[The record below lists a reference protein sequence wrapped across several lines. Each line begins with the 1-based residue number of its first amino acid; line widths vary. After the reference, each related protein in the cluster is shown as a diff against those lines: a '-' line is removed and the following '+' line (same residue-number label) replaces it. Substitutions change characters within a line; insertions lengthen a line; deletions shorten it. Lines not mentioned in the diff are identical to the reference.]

1 MPHPKLKRLQEL
13 SDELFMLANELG
25 GDETGTVAVEV
36 HRANSVLNNAMRMLK
51 TGVTEE
57 DERNMFRQHLR
68 SQTFNAGK
76 TDAEIEQLVNLLC
89 HTRTAAERVTS
100 KA

>member
-1 MPHPKLKRLQEL
+1 MNPKLKRLEEI
-13 SDELFMLANELG
+13 SDELFTLANEFG
-25 GDETGTVAVEV
+25 GNVTGTVAVEI
-36 HRANSVLNNAMRMLK
+36 HRANSVLHNAMRMLK

-89 HTRTAAERVTS
+89 HTRTAAKRITG